1 MVKQQVPQIL
11 DLVGL
16 TKKADNLPNEL
27 SGGEQQRVS
36 IARAFANRPLIL
48 LADEP
53 TGNLDP
59 ANSAGIMRLL
69 DRINRTGTTVV
80 MCTHDYGIVDLMRR
94 RVVELN
100 RGVLVRDEAQGAY
113 ATGPLPVVESPGG
126 PGEPRL
132 MALHLGYVTRETA
145 VSLKRNLLMTL
156 AGILTVAVSLFLFG
170 GVLLLS
176 RMVDHGTARW
186 KNGVE
191 LEIFL
196 CSKSTAEPDSP
207 KPTCRSEASEGQI
220 AAVRAELEQS
230 PDVRR
235 FRFFSKEDA
244 FNEAK
249 RIFAGD
255 PELLSNIDPD
265 GLPVSFR
272 VAPKKAELTEKVAA
286 HFQSRF
292 NDGIDTVLTAKEQVR
307 RLLAGI
313 RWIRGLFF
321 AIAGVLLASSLF
333 LIVNTIRL
341 ATFARRREIQ
351 VMKLVGA
358 TNWFIRVPFMCE
370 GLIQG
375 AIGAGLAFGG
385 VYALRVILSD
395 LVDRS
400 KNLFSAFYVTGG
412 DAVAIGLLI
421 VAVGATVGAM
431 GSAIGLRRFLDA

>member
-1 MVKQQVPQIL
+1 
-11 DLVGL
+11 
-16 TKKADNLPNEL
+16 
-27 SGGEQQRVS
+27 
-36 IARAFANRPLIL
+36 
-48 LADEP
+48 
-53 TGNLDP
+53 
-59 ANSAGIMRLL
+59 
-69 DRINRTGTTVV
+69 
-80 MCTHDYGIVDLMRR
+80 
-94 RVVELN
+94 
-100 RGVLVRDEAQGAY
+100 
-113 ATGPLPVVESPGG
+113 
-126 PGEPRL
+126 

-196 CSKSTAEPDSP
+196 CSKSTAEPDSA
-207 KPTCRSEASEGQI
+207 KPACRSEASEGQI
-220 AAVRAELEQS
+220 AAVRTELEQS

-286 HFQSRF
+286 RFQGRY

-375 AIGAGLAFGG
+375 AIGAALAFGG

-395 LVDRS
+395 LVGRS

-412 DAVAIGLLI
+412 DAVAIGVLI

>member
-1 MVKQQVPQIL
+1 M
-11 DLVGL
+11 
-16 TKKADNLPNEL
+16 E
-27 SGGEQQRVS
+27 E
-36 IARAFANRPLIL
+36 
-48 LADEP
+48 
-53 TGNLDP
+53 
-59 ANSAGIMRLL
+59 
-69 DRINRTGTTVV
+69 
-80 MCTHDYGIVDLMRR
+80 RR
-94 RVVELN
+94 RARDLPLLEVDGRARLGQAGLPG
-100 RGVLVRDEAQGAY
+100 RGQRGPDRRRADGAG
-113 ATGPLPVVESPGG
+113 AVARRPALPV
-126 PGEPRL
+126 
-132 MALHLGYVTRETA
+132 
-145 VSLKRNLLMTL
+145 LL
-156 AGILTVAVSLFLFG
+156 
-170 GVLLLS
+170 
-176 RMVDHGTARW
+176 
-186 KNGVE
+186 
-191 LEIFL
+191 
-196 CSKSTAEPDSP
+196 
-207 KPTCRSEASEGQI
+207 
-220 AAVRAELEQS
+220 
-230 PDVRR
+230 
-235 FRFFSKEDA
+235 KEDA

-286 HFQSRF
+286 HFNGRF
-292 NDGIDTVLTAKEQVR
+292 NDGVDTVLTAKEQVR

-412 DAVAIGLLI
+412 DAIAIGLLI